1 MSLYKDDV
9 IEIQRMIDNSVI
21 NTPEKTKQFKA
32 GALVVFLIFLMFF
45 GTICF
50 CNYQK
55 TIRQKNEL
63 QIQAYGEIVEE

>member
-9 IEIQRMIDNSVI
+9 IEIQKMIDEAVI
-21 NTPEKTKQFKA
+21 NTPEKTKQVRA
-32 GALVVFLIFLMFF
+32 GTLVVFLIFLMFF
-45 GTICF
+45 STICF
-50 CNYQK
+50 CSYQK